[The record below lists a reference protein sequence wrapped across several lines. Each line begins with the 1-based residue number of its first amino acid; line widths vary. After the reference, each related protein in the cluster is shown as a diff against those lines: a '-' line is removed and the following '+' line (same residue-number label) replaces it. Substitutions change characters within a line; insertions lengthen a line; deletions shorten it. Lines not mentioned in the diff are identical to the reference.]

1 MPELPVMTAL
11 ATRFAQT
18 IVEAVQREYPNAPRH
33 VMRDAEDRPRPR
45 EVHPAFYG
53 CFDWHSAVEMHWAL
67 AVLLRDVPDAAWAG
81 SARAVLDRHLSEAN
95 LRTEADY
102 FATNPG
108 YERPYGWA
116 WALQLAAE
124 LAEWAESGDDDAA
137 RWAANLRPLADA
149 IEAAFVSWLPR
160 PAYPDR
166 TGMHANS
173 AFALARVLPYAR
185 RRADAGNLALLD
197 AVIEA
202 ATRWFG
208 WDADYPS
215 RFEPSGSDFL
225 SPTLTELVLMR
236 EVLPP
241 ERFAFWRRHF
251 DGGSIAE
258 NLLEPARVTDADD
271 GQGAHLHGLNLYR
284 VHAFRRLADDV
295 EPAQRDD
302 FAAAVEAHVQA
313 AMAALT
319 AEGWMSEH
327 WLAAYGVLAFR

>member
-1 MPELPVMTAL
+1 MTAL
-11 ATRFAQT
+11 AARFART
-18 IVEAVQREYPNAPRH
+18 IIDAVQREYPNAPRH
-33 VMRDAEDRPRPR
+33 VMRDEDDRPRPR

-67 AVLLRDVPDAAWAG
+67 AVLLRDVPDEAWAPQ
-81 SARAVLDRHLSEAN
+81 ARAVLDQHLTEAN

-102 FATNPG
+102 FGADPA

-124 LAEWAESGDDDAA
+124 LADWAEAGDGDAG
-137 RWAANLRPLADA
+137 RWTAHLRPLVDVV
-149 IEAAFVSWLPR
+149 EAGFVSWLPR

-173 AFALARVLPYAR
+173 AFALARALPYAR
-185 RRADAGNLALLD
+185 RRADSGASALLD

-208 WDADYPS
+208 WDADYS
-215 RFEPSGSDFL
+215 ARFEPSGSDFL
-225 SPTLTELVLMR
+225 SPALTELVLMR
-236 EVLPP
+236 EILPP
-241 ERFAFWRRHF
+241 DRFAFWRRHF
-251 DGGSIAE
+251 DQGVFAD
-258 NLLEPARVTDADD
+258 NLLEPARVTDAED

-284 VHAFRRLADDV
+284 VHAFRRLAADV
-295 EPAQRDD
+295 DPAQRDE
-302 FAAAVEAHVQA
+302 FAAAVEAHVEA
-313 AMAALT
+313 GTAALS
-319 AEGWMSEH
+319 APGWMSEH